1 MRVMAFVLV
10 LLLAC
15 PAQAFTLAKR
25 SEDANAWFF
34 NYRLDLPKAKLTVH
48 RIETNYNTFIVT
60 ASKKQFTDVT
70 QAKAWADALAGQR
83 EKAMSK

>member
-1 MRVMAFVLV
+1 MRYLALA
-10 LLLAC
+10 LLLLFAL

-25 SEDANAWFF
+25 SEDGSAWFF
-34 NYRLDLPKAKLTVH
+34 NYRLDLPKAKLTTH

-60 ASKKQFTDVT
+60 ASKKQFKDAT

-83 EKAMSK
+83 EKRMSE